1 VALSFGP
8 ALRPNSS
15 RAALKALGQKSK
27 VDFHGPYIL
36 SNKKNFRPRKFIDEI
51 GRSYVL
57 LISSGNH
64 YSNTTYIT
72 TPTPI
77 VIGDFA
83 SVLSD
88 MCPTM

>member
-1 VALSFGP
+1 MGSF
-8 ALRPNSS
+8 R
-15 RAALKALGQKSK
+15 RAAPLGPTEGQAHYMKLKKEGLQYL
-27 VDFHGPYIL
+27 P
-36 SNKKNFRPRKFIDEI
+36 NNKNFRPRKFVDEI

-64 YSNTTYIT
+64 YSNMTYTT

-77 VIGDFA
+77 VIGNFA

-88 MCPTM
+88 MRPTM